1 MSIVLVTLAAV
12 LLVLA
17 WRAGSG
23 VLVTR
28 DYFLANRALP
38 AWQAGLSQ
46 TVNALPPWLMAGIAA
61 AAFAWGLA
69 AIWLLVTVVLG
80 HLIGWFF
87 VAPRLHKLAVERS
100 TGGLLPL
107 LTGDAGMRLRGPA
120 VLSAALIFFLAVL
133 MGMAAWLPLLG
144 EQLARYVPLTPRGAM
159 LAALAFAT
167 LSALVG
173 GYPGICRNDS
183 FRALA
188 VFLFAVIAATG
199 GFVAAG
205 GWNPVW
211 MNLRDLPADVGLWT
225 GEQAPILALTFALG
239 SLSLSLAPYGQP
251 QVIARLMTYPDK
263 SARDHAWRLALLWLV
278 LIASSLLLC
287 GWTARLALPQ
297 LPSGNDILLPLS
309 AAVLPEG
316 LSTLAA
322 GAFLVAAIGSL
333 ESLLLAMAAAV
344 SVDLQRQPARPSLDW
359 PKPAVVLSGGLL
371 AAVALQVPEASFE
384 RLVLAWTLL
393 GSAFGP
399 LLLVRLAGKRVRPG
413 SMLGSMW
420 AGFMLTLLLHLLPN
434 APGDFLERALP
445 FVAALGIA
453 LTGGERRRDPDRAD
467 RSQQIAPA
475 QDPSADQGAAQ

>member
-1 MSIVLVTLAAV
+1 MPVVLAILAAAV
-12 LLVLA
+12 FVLA

-23 VLVTR
+23 LLVTR

-38 AWQAGLSQ
+38 AWQAALSQ
-46 TVNALPPWLMAGIAA
+46 AVNALPPWLLAGIAA
-61 AAFAWGLA
+61 AAFVWGFA
-69 AIWLLVTVVLG
+69 AVWLLATVVLG
-80 HLIGWFF
+80 HVIGWFF

-107 LTGDAGMRLRGPA
+107 LTGDAGTRMRGPV
-120 VLSAALIFFLAVL
+120 VLSGTIIFFLAVL

-144 EQLARYVPLTPRGAM
+144 EQLARHVHVDAQSAM
-159 LAALAFAT
+159 LGALAFAT

-183 FRALA
+183 LRALL
-188 VFLFAVIAATG
+188 VFLFAVVAATG
-199 GFVAAG
+199 GLIAAG
-205 GWNPVW
+205 GWDAVW
-211 MNLRDLPADVGLWT
+211 TSLNDLPPDAGLWT
-225 GEQAPILALTFALG
+225 GEEAPILALTFVLG
-239 SLSLSLAPYGQP
+239 TLSLSLAPYGQP
-251 QVIARLMTYPDK
+251 QVVARLMTYPDK
-263 SARDHAWRLALLWLV
+263 AARDHAWRLALIWLALV
-278 LIASSLLLC
+278 TVALLLC
-287 GWTARLALPQ
+287 GWTARLALPR
-297 LPSGNDILLPLS
+297 LPAGNDILLPL
-309 AAVLPEG
+309 ATAVLP
-316 LSTLAA
+316 TWLAVPA
-322 GAFLVAAIGSL
+322 VAAFLISAIGSL

-371 AAVALQVPEASFE
+371 AAVALEVPEPSFE

-475 QDPSADQGAAQ
+475 PSDVWR

>member
-1 MSIVLVTLAAV
+1 MMAIVIVALAAV
-12 LLVLA
+12 LFVLS

-38 AWQAGLSQ
+38 AWQAALSQ
-46 TVNALPPWLMAGIAA
+46 TVNALPPWMMAGIAA
-61 AAFAWGLA
+61 AAFTWGFA
-69 AIWLLVTVVLG
+69 AVWLLITVVLG
-80 HLIGWFF
+80 HVLGWFF

-107 LTGDAGMRLRGPA
+107 LTGDAGTRMRGPL

-133 MGMAAWLPLLG
+133 VGMAAWLPMLG
-144 EQLARYVPLTPRGAM
+144 EQLARHVPLSPRGAM

-173 GYPGICRNDS
+173 GYPGICRNDAL
-183 FRALA
+183 RALF
-188 VFLFAVIAATG
+188 VFLCAVAAATG
-199 GFVAAG
+199 GLIAAG
-205 GWNPVW
+205 GWAPVW
-211 MNLRDLPADVGLWT
+211 NSLIDLPTDVGRWT

-239 SLSLSLAPYGQP
+239 TLSLSLAPYGQP

-263 SARDHAWRLALLWLV
+263 AARDHAWRLALLWLV
-278 LIASSLLLC
+278 LITASLLLC
-287 GWTARLALPQ
+287 GWTARLALPP
-297 LPSGNDILLPLS
+297 LEENEFRSDILLPLAS
-309 AAVLPEG
+309 AVLPAG
-316 LSTLAA
+316 LAA
-322 GAFLVAAIGSL
+322 VAVAAFLISAIGSL

-359 PKPAVVLSGGLL
+359 PKPAVVLAGGLL
-371 AAVALQVPEASFE
+371 AAVALQVPDASFE
-384 RLVLAWTLL
+384 RLVLSWTLL

-399 LLLVRLAGKRVRPG
+399 LLVVRLAGKRVRPG

-467 RSQQIAPA
+467 RSQEIAPA
-475 QDPSADQGAAQ
+475 PSDTPS